1 MPLRD
6 MDREQMWLLPPT
18 LEDLLPPDHP
28 ARFVAEFVDAL
39 DREDW
44 SELGIDIDGDSMG
57 APAYH
62 PRALLS
68 VWLYGFMTGVRSCR
82 KLETACRDQIPYLWL
97 TGWQHPDH
105 NTLWRFYKGHRQ
117 AMRKLFERTVST
129 AVTMKLID
137 LAVQAVDGTKV
148 ASNASVNRSYDA
160 AGLRALLER
169 LERAIADL
177 EAQNEAGEEATVVRL
192 PEQLEDKKVLRD
204 RVRQAMADL
213 GSQKRHRRINLTDPE
228 ARVMKGRHGSV
239 LAGYNAQAMVSPTET
254 KEGASGMLV
263 TAVDVVDAA
272 NDNALLAPMME
283 QAEETTGTKSQ
294 MTLADAG
301 YFAASHLA
309 ECDRRG
315 QKVVVS
321 EARQRFL
328 KDPYHKDR
336 FIYDERSDSFTC
348 PQGQTLGFVRIQQ
361 ANGVPLRLYRAS
373 GGVCQA
379 CPTFRACTRAK
390 EIGRSLALGPHDEVL
405 RRHRAWMSTSAAK
418 EAYGLRKQLVE
429 PVFGII
435 KEQQGAQRFLLR
447 GLSNVAAEWT
457 MLATAF
463 NLRTLWRMWSYSR
476 SSSHT
481 LHGPKPCLVS

>member
-6 MDREQMWLLPPT
+6 MGREQMWMLPPT
-18 LEDLLPPDHP
+18 LDELLSLDHP
-28 ARFVAEFVDAL
+28 ARFVAEFVDAVGR
-39 DREDW
+39 DAW
-44 SELGIDIDGDSMG
+44 AELGVDIDGDVLG

-62 PRALLS
+62 PRTLLG

-82 KLETACRDQIPYLWL
+82 KLEVACRDQIPYLWL

-117 AMRKLFERTVST
+117 AMRKLLERTVRT
-129 AVTMKLID
+129 AVAMELVD

-148 ASNASVNRSYDA
+148 VANASVNRSYDA
-160 AGLRALLER
+160 EGLGGLLDR

-177 EAQNEAGEEATVVRL
+177 EAQNEAGEDVSAVHL
-192 PEQLEDKKVLRD
+192 PEKLADKELLREQ
-204 RVRQAMADL
+204 VKQAVSDVT
-213 GSQKRHRRINLTDPE
+213 SQKRHKRINLTDPE
-228 ARVMKGRHGSV
+228 ARLMKGRQGIV
-239 LAGYNAQAMVSPTET
+239 AGYNAQAMVSATKTE
-254 KEGASGMLV
+254 EGTAGMLV
-263 TAVDVVDAA
+263 TAVDVVDQA
-272 NDNALLAPMME
+272 NDNSLLAPMVE

-301 YFAASHLA
+301 YFSSSQLA

-315 QKVVVS
+315 QQVVVS

-336 FIYDERSDSFTC
+336 FTYDERSDSFTC
-348 PQGQTLGFVRIQQ
+348 PQGQTVAFVRIQH

-373 GGVCQA
+373 GAVCQA
-379 CPTFRACTRAK
+379 CPAFRDCTKAR
-390 EIGRSLALGPHDEVL
+390 EIGRSLAIGPHDAVL
-405 RRHRAWMSTSAAK
+405 RRHRAWMSTSVAK
-418 EAYGLRKQLVE
+418 EAYRLRKQLVE

-435 KEQQGAQRFLLR
+435 KEQQGARRFLLR
-447 GLSNVAAEWT
+447 GLANVAAEWT

-463 NLRTLWRMWSYSR
+463 NLRTLWRVW
-476 SSSHT
+476 SSSRALSHPF
-481 LHGPKPCLVS
+481 HGPKPSPVS

>member
-6 MDREQMWLLPPT
+6 MDREQMWLLPPS
-18 LEDLLPPDHP
+18 LDELLPLDHP

-39 DREDW
+39 DREGW
-44 SELGIDIDGDSMG
+44 AELGVEIEGDPMG

-68 VWLYGFMTGVRSCR
+68 VWLYGFMTSVRSCR
-82 KLETACRDQIPYLWL
+82 KLEVACRDQIPYLWL

-117 AMRKLFERTVST
+117 AMRKLFERTVRT
-129 AVTMKLID
+129 AVAMKLVD

-148 ASNASVNRSYDA
+148 VANASVNRSYDA
-160 AGLRALLER
+160 AGLRGLLER
-169 LERAIADL
+169 LEKAIADL
-177 EAQNEAGEEATVVRL
+177 EAQNEEGEDAAVAHLRGELA
-192 PEQLEDKKVLRD
+192 DKEVLREQ
-204 RVRQAMADL
+204 VRQAMADL
-213 GSQKRHRRINLTDPE
+213 GSQKRHKRTNLTDPD
-228 ARVMKGRHGSV
+228 ARLMKGRQGIV
-239 LAGYNAQAMVSPTET
+239 AGYNAQAMVSPMET
-254 KEGASGMLV
+254 DGGANGMLI

-315 QKVVVS
+315 QQVVVP

-336 FIYDERSDSFTC
+336 FTYDEQSDSFTC
-348 PQGQTLGFVRIQQ
+348 PQGQTLAFVRIQH

-373 GGVCQA
+373 GAVCQA
-379 CPTFRACTRAK
+379 CPAFRACTRAK
-390 EIGRSLALGPHDEVL
+390 EIGRSLAIGPHDSVL

-418 EAYGLRKQLVE
+418 EAYELRKQLVE

-435 KEQQGAQRFLLR
+435 KEQQWARRFLLR
-447 GLSNVAAEWT
+447 GLTNVAAEWAI
-457 MLATAF
+457 LAAAF
-463 NLRTLWRMWSYSR
+463 NLRTLWRVW
-476 SSSHT
+476 SSSRAFSHL
-481 LHGPKPCLVS
+481 LHGPKPCRVS